1 MEQLIRAAT
10 PYNYA
15 MLAFLFFWCRKYM
28 FWHHYIYSFSNGCW
42 QRITYYA

>member
-15 MLAFLFFWCRKYM
+15 MLAFLFFGVGSICFEKVYTQIRLL
-28 FWHHYIYSFSNGCW
+28 
-42 QRITYYA
+42 